1 MSNLFKDMAV
11 LLFSAGDEL
20 EKKAG
25 EFKNLREDRYKEFEE
40 KVKNKQ
46 EEFKDKSTEIKN
58 MFGDEIKK
66 VEENILEFTE
76 KIGFASKKE
85 VDSLNQKI
93 DDLSKKLDQ
102 LLAEKNLNRNYFCDE
117 KLQKTTFSSIDS
129 IYKDTFCI
137 WKRI

>member
-1 MSNLFKDMAV
+1 
-11 LLFSAGDEL
+11 
-20 EKKAG
+20 
-25 EFKNLREDRYKEFEE
+25 
-40 KVKNKQ
+40 
-46 EEFKDKSTEIKN
+46 

-102 LLAEKNLNRNYFCDE
+102 LLAEK
-117 KLQKTTFSSIDS
+117 KS
-129 IYKDTFCI
+129 
-137 WKRI
+137 

>member
-46 EEFKDKSTEIKN
+46 EEYCCPYGGITLFSHICFLSSVPDIQSLSPYRFCLLT
-58 MFGDEIKK
+58 
-66 VEENILEFTE
+66 
-76 KIGFASKKE
+76 AS
-85 VDSLNQKI
+85 SHHFQ
-93 DDLSKKLDQ
+93 
-102 LLAEKNLNRNYFCDE
+102 
-117 KLQKTTFSSIDS
+117 
-129 IYKDTFCI
+129 
-137 WKRI
+137 